1 MFKGN
6 LANTI
11 GELGEYGPF
20 DNKAVKTTRTF
31 GIFPKEVSGLLE
43 GKHVTSFT
51 LKTSSKAYKFPVADR
66 KLAEWCAA
74 NGHNVADYK
83 VMTIAIEF

>member
-6 LANTI
+6 LANTV

-20 DNKAVKTTRTF
+20 SDKAIKATRTF
-31 GIFPKEVSGLLE
+31 GIFPKEVSGTLI
-43 GKHVTSFT
+43 GKHVDSFT
-51 LKTSSKAYKFPVADR
+51 LKTSSKAYKFPAADR
-66 KLAEWCAA
+66 KLADWCVA